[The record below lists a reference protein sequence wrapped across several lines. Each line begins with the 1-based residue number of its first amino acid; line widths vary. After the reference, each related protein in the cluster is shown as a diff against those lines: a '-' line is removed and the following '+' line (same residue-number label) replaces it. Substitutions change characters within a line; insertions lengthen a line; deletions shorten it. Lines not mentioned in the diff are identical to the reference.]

1 MFKRHQGRSSE
12 TDLRLRRSLDVTR
25 KTAHARS
32 SEQINRRPCSPLVPV
47 PDVPSGLVSK
57 SGPRFSMLRFRHASD
72 SAIGSKARAETPP
85 PLPATNETLV
95 TPAIITTAPTVDFGD
110 PAPPKRSGT
119 IRLWRQKPSEKQ
131 PAFSATIPVPST
143 EKSPRRSSFSTRRK
157 KEGSNS
163 ASSSMRLSR
172 VAFDE
177 PEQQPTSTTP
187 GSSAFDLPP
196 YGDQNSSLPIPA
208 PRLSD
213 SSRSTASSGEHYVT
227 TTTTQTTTTTTTFFR
242 LPRRKKKETSLF
254 PLPIRVPPLEGR
266 PSISESELTPQGR
279 KSISSSSKI
288 TPHGS
293 PSKPPRSR
301 DSESTGT
308 SVVLAGL
315 GITGPT
321 APILRTNSIASTHS
335 AHSSPTSLTPRGIM
349 RGRSSTMSSFNH
361 DGDGRQGGRSS
372 FSGLFGR
379 IRRDSEPIFGGGISR
394 GVSPQPYTAGP
405 RSLAASQ
412 EVVAIPVRDDD
423 DTPQMYLLK
432 LFEAVSKSVVASL
445 LARNGDAFHLAVLKV
460 YMATFDFSSVP
471 MDMALR
477 KLLMEVELPSETQQ
491 IDRVLQTFADRY
503 HECNPFIYQDSDQA
517 YYVAFSLIM
526 LHTDF
531 FNKNNKHKMQ
541 KPDYVKNTSHVI
553 ANEGLSSEILECFY
567 HNITYTP
574 FIRMEDE
581 FDINGEKIVSQGPKR
596 GIFNRAHAGGKRP
609 KEPID
614 PYAVIID
621 QKLDLL
627 RPSLKDVVQIEDPY
641 SYSGTASRLDMGSL
655 HRAFFR
661 SGVLQIMSARSRP
674 DAFLLP
680 ATVENPE
687 GADPG
692 VVELKVTKVGILWR
706 KEMKKKKTR
715 SPWHEW
721 GAILTGSQLY
731 FFRNLSWIKNL
742 MQQYESHHKHNP
754 GTPVTFKPPLEQ
766 FKADAQ
772 ISTDDA
778 VALLDKSYKKHKNA
792 FAFVRHGGMQE
803 YFIADS
809 ESEMNDW
816 LAKLNYAATFRS
828 AGVRMRGVVGGNY
841 EGQRARGIRR
851 MDSTTGSPGS
861 RSVQTPS
868 GEVNILRGGIDSQLA
883 AEIAVARREVIEHKI
898 SDSEDK
904 LADCNRQLQIHLRN
918 AKHLTILTPIQPK
931 AREQVVMAAGA
942 LAAKLQW
949 IRMEMW
955 KLRCH
960 RDILALDSD
969 EERKSERERAER
981 NLAIVTPQVSC
992 QNSPAASI
1000 HGAPPAS
1007 PLSGGPTPT
1016 QATFTAVSAVE
1027 GSSQV
1032 TSPASAQR
1040 NGSTCDF
1047 TPGTSR
1053 SARGSMSS
1061 AAPRSPSLSSMLPNG
1076 TMSSTQVDDDQ
1087 SFETG
1092 RSRHSPTP
1100 TLSESSIGTGIG
1112 KEKDEDKE
1120 KEREKEKDNEEGK
1133 GKGKDKSKAK
1143 DKDSGRPK
1151 IRRSLQRTLR
1161 ESQALGHRR
1170 GKSRDVSNDDPSK
1183 AGEGRPGE
1191 TEGLARGSGSFTV
1204 HGCSPPAFPHY
1215 TGKKASVITF
1225 GSEWQTLSA
1234 EDRLRRNKSNQ
1245 TGTESDSMLDSE
1257 SLPST
1262 LYPSRRGS
1270 QQPFPR
1276 KEDDDVGLPHLPSTN
1291 SRRGSHTGLIPVPM
1305 RKEDEL
1311 PGVPEHTDVFS
1322 PGAEEK
1328 LIEKLNGVK
1337 ANESAATNPEAG
1349 ASTD

>member
-1 MFKRHQGRSSE
+1 
-12 TDLRLRRSLDVTR
+12 
-25 KTAHARS
+25 
-32 SEQINRRPCSPLVPV
+32 
-47 PDVPSGLVSK
+47 
-57 SGPRFSMLRFRHASD
+57 
-72 SAIGSKARAETPP
+72 
-85 PLPATNETLV
+85 
-95 TPAIITTAPTVDFGD
+95 
-110 PAPPKRSGT
+110 
-119 IRLWRQKPSEKQ
+119 
-131 PAFSATIPVPST
+131 
-143 EKSPRRSSFSTRRK
+143 
-157 KEGSNS
+157 
-163 ASSSMRLSR
+163 
-172 VAFDE
+172 
-177 PEQQPTSTTP
+177 
-187 GSSAFDLPP
+187 
-196 YGDQNSSLPIPA
+196 
-208 PRLSD
+208 
-213 SSRSTASSGEHYVT
+213 
-227 TTTTQTTTTTTTFFR
+227 
-242 LPRRKKKETSLF
+242 
-254 PLPIRVPPLEGR
+254 
-266 PSISESELTPQGR
+266 
-279 KSISSSSKI
+279 
-288 TPHGS
+288 
-293 PSKPPRSR
+293 
-301 DSESTGT
+301 
-308 SVVLAGL
+308 
-315 GITGPT
+315 
-321 APILRTNSIASTHS
+321 
-335 AHSSPTSLTPRGIM
+335 
-349 RGRSSTMSSFNH
+349 
-361 DGDGRQGGRSS
+361 
-372 FSGLFGR
+372 
-379 IRRDSEPIFGGGISR
+379 
-394 GVSPQPYTAGP
+394 
-405 RSLAASQ
+405 
-412 EVVAIPVRDDD
+412 
-423 DTPQMYLLK
+423 MYLLK

-445 LARNGDAFHLAVLKV
+445 LARNGDAFHLAVLKA

-503 HECNPFIYQDSDQA
+503 HDCNPFIYQDSDQA

-541 KPDYVKNTSHVI
+541 KPDYVKNTSRAI
-553 ANEGLSSEILECFY
+553 ANEGLSNEILECFY

-581 FDINGEKIVSQGPKR
+581 FDINGEKIVPHRPKR
-596 GIFNRAHAGGKRP
+596 GIFNRAHADGKRL

-614 PYAVIID
+614 PYAIIID
-621 QKLDLL
+621 QQLDLL

-641 SYSGTASRLDMGSL
+641 SYAGTASRLDMGSL

-680 ATVENPE
+680 ATMENPE

-692 VVELKVTKVGILWR
+692 VVEIKVTKVGILWR

-766 FKADAQ
+766 FKPDAQ

-778 VALLDKSYKKHKNA
+778 VALLDKGYKKHKNA

-809 ESEMNDW
+809 ELEMNDW

-851 MDSTTGSPGS
+851 MDSITGSSGS
-861 RSVQTPS
+861 HSVQTPS
-868 GEVNILRGGIDSQLA
+868 GELA
-883 AEIAVARREVIEHKI
+883 AEIAAARREVIEHKI

-960 RDILALDSD
+960 RDILAMDSD
-969 EERKSERERAER
+969 EERKSARERAGR
-981 NLAIVTPQVSC
+981 NLAIVTPQMSC
-992 QNSPAASI
+992 QNSPASSI
-1000 HGAPPAS
+1000 HGASPAS

-1016 QATFTAVSAVE
+1016 QATFTSVSAVE
-1027 GSSQV
+1027 EFPQA
-1032 TSPASAQR
+1032 TSPVSTQK
-1040 NGSTCDF
+1040 NGSTWDF
-1047 TPGTSR
+1047 TSGVSR

-1061 AAPRSPSLSSMLPNG
+1061 AVPRSPSLSSMLHNG
-1076 TMSSTQVDDDQ
+1076 TTSPIQVNDDQ

-1092 RSRHSPTP
+1092 HSHHSPTP
-1100 TLSESSIGTGIG
+1100 TLSESSFGAEIG

-1120 KEREKEKDNEEGK
+1120 KEKEKEKDNEEGK
-1133 GKGKDKSKAK
+1133 GRGKDKSKAK

-1161 ESQALGHRR
+1161 ESQALSHRR

-1183 AGEGRPGE
+1183 TGEGHPGE

-1204 HGCSPPAFPHY
+1204 HG
-1215 TGKKASVITF
+1215 KKASVITF
-1225 GSEWQTLSA
+1225 GSEWQNLSA

-1245 TGTESDSMLDSE
+1245 PGTESDSMLDSE

-1270 QQPFPR
+1270 QQPFSR
-1276 KEDDDVGLPHLPSTN
+1276 REDDVDLLHLPSTN
-1291 SRRGSHTGLIPVPM
+1291 SRRGSHTGPILVPT
-1305 RKEDEL
+1305 RIEDEL
-1311 PGVPEHTDVFS
+1311 PDVPEHTNVFS
-1322 PGAEEK
+1322 PRAEEE

-1337 ANESAATNPEAG
+1337 ANESIATNPEAG

>member
-1 MFKRHQGRSSE
+1 
-12 TDLRLRRSLDVTR
+12 
-25 KTAHARS
+25 
-32 SEQINRRPCSPLVPV
+32 
-47 PDVPSGLVSK
+47 
-57 SGPRFSMLRFRHASD
+57 
-72 SAIGSKARAETPP
+72 
-85 PLPATNETLV
+85 
-95 TPAIITTAPTVDFGD
+95 
-110 PAPPKRSGT
+110 
-119 IRLWRQKPSEKQ
+119 
-131 PAFSATIPVPST
+131 
-143 EKSPRRSSFSTRRK
+143 
-157 KEGSNS
+157 
-163 ASSSMRLSR
+163 
-172 VAFDE
+172 
-177 PEQQPTSTTP
+177 
-187 GSSAFDLPP
+187 
-196 YGDQNSSLPIPA
+196 
-208 PRLSD
+208 
-213 SSRSTASSGEHYVT
+213 
-227 TTTTQTTTTTTTFFR
+227 
-242 LPRRKKKETSLF
+242 
-254 PLPIRVPPLEGR
+254 
-266 PSISESELTPQGR
+266 
-279 KSISSSSKI
+279 
-288 TPHGS
+288 
-293 PSKPPRSR
+293 
-301 DSESTGT
+301 
-308 SVVLAGL
+308 
-315 GITGPT
+315 
-321 APILRTNSIASTHS
+321 
-335 AHSSPTSLTPRGIM
+335 
-349 RGRSSTMSSFNH
+349 
-361 DGDGRQGGRSS
+361 
-372 FSGLFGR
+372 
-379 IRRDSEPIFGGGISR
+379 
-394 GVSPQPYTAGP
+394 
-405 RSLAASQ
+405 
-412 EVVAIPVRDDD
+412 
-423 DTPQMYLLK
+423 MYLSK

-445 LARNGDAFHLAVLKV
+445 LARNGDAFHLAVLKA

-541 KPDYVKNTSHVI
+541 KPDYVKNTSRAI
-553 ANEGLSSEILECFY
+553 ANEGLCSEILECFY

-581 FDINGEKIVSQGPKR
+581 FDINGEKIVSHRPKR
-596 GIFNRAHAGGKRP
+596 GIFNRAHADGKRP

-754 GTPVTFKPPLEQ
+754 GTPVTFRPPLEQ

-778 VALLDKSYKKHKNA
+778 VALLDKNYKKHKNA

-809 ESEMNDW
+809 ELEMNDW

-851 MDSTTGSPGS
+851 VDSTTGSLGS
-861 RSVQTPS
+861 HSVQTPS
-868 GEVNILRGGIDSQLA
+868 GELA
-883 AEIAVARREVIEHKI
+883 AEIAAARREVIEHKI

-931 AREQVVMAAGA
+931 AREQVVMAAGV

-969 EERKSERERAER
+969 EERKCARERAGR
-981 NLAIVTPQVSC
+981 NLAIVTPQISC

-1000 HGAPPAS
+1000 HGAPPTS

-1016 QATFTAVSAVE
+1016 QAMFTSASAVE
-1027 GSSQV
+1027 EPSQV
-1032 TSPASAQR
+1032 TSPSSTQKG
-1040 NGSTCDF
+1040 GSTCDF
-1047 TPGTSR
+1047 TSGISR

-1061 AAPRSPSLSSMLPNG
+1061 AGPRSPSLLSMLPNG
-1076 TMSSTQVDDDQ
+1076 TSSIQVNDDQ

-1100 TLSESSIGTGIG
+1100 TLSASSIGTEIG

-1120 KEREKEKDNEEGK
+1120 KEKEKEKDNEEGK
-1133 GKGKDKSKAK
+1133 GKGKDKSKVK

-1183 AGEGRPGE
+1183 AGEVYPGE

-1204 HGCSPPAFPHY
+1204 H
-1215 TGKKASVITF
+1215 GKKASVITF

-1270 QQPFPR
+1270 QQPFSR
-1276 KEDDDVGLPHLPSTN
+1276 KEDDDVSLPHLPSN
-1291 SRRGSHTGLIPVPM
+1291 SRRGSHIGPIPVPT

-1311 PGVPEHTDVFS
+1311 PGVPEHTNIFS
-1322 PGAEEK
+1322 PGAKEK
-1328 LIEKLNGVK
+1328 LIEKLNGMK
-1337 ANESAATNPEAG
+1337 ANENTATNPEAG
-1349 ASTD
+1349 ASAD